1 MSTFLAFMFA
11 LMLLVSVHEWGHYRM
26 ALAFDVKVLRFS
38 IGLGRPVLR
47 WRQSS
52 PQHSQDT
59 EITIGWLP
67 LGGYVSML
75 DESQGPVDPAER
87 HRAFNRKSLLARTL
101 IVAAGPVANL
111 VLAILLF
118 AVTAWWGQA
127 EPVAILSTPLAQSA
141 AEKAGFLGG
150 ELVTG
155 ATLVPPQESHWSE
168 LPSTSIA
175 SYNDL
180 HVMALEAVRSAQD
193 IVLEVRD
200 PQTPQKSARWVRL
213 ILATSQPLSAVD
225 KLSPLVLWGFEGPQ
239 APAKVGR
246 IEPGSPA
253 DRGGLQKGDRVLK
266 VNGRDI
272 ADAQFLR
279 QTIRQSVDAG
289 SALALVL
296 VVERGGQA
304 MTLDLQPL
312 VVNQAGTLT
321 GRIGAVVGDSPA
333 TVWVD
338 HGIVDSLFLGFQKVA
353 SLTGLT
359 GQVIY
364 GLLSGQGSMDQL
376 GGPLAIADQAG
387 RSASIGWTAYMG
399 FLGFLSV
406 SLGLLNLLPLPMLD
420 GGHLMYYLWELLT
433 GKPVSSDWMNVLQKM
448 GMVLLLALM
457 ATALVND
464 GMRLWR

>member
-47 WRQSS
+47 WRKSS
-52 PQHSQDT
+52 PQQSQ
-59 EITIGWLP
+59 EIEMTIGWLP
-67 LGGYVSML
+67 MGGYVSML

-87 HRAFNRKSLLARTL
+87 HRAFNRKTLLARTL
-101 IVAAGPVANL
+101 IVAAGPLANL
-111 VLAILLF
+111 ILASLLF

-127 EPVAILSTPLAQSA
+127 EPVAILSTPVAQSV
-141 AEKAGFLGG
+141 AEKAGFMGG

-155 ATLVPPQESHWSE
+155 ATLVPPKESEWPE

-180 HVMALEAVRSAQD
+180 HVMALEAARSAQD

-200 PQTPQKSARWVRL
+200 PQSPQNAARSIRL
-213 ILATSQPLSAVD
+213 PLEIAQPLSAVD

-246 IEPGSPA
+246 IEPDSPA
-253 DRGGLQKGDRVLK
+253 ARGGLREGDRVLK

-279 QTIRQSVDAG
+279 QIIRKSIDSGRAV
-289 SALALVL
+289 SLEL

-304 MTLDLQPL
+304 MVLDLQPL
-312 VVNQAGTLT
+312 VVSQAGTLT
-321 GRIGAVVGDSPA
+321 GRIGAVVGASPA

-338 HGIVDSLFLGFQKVA
+338 HGIVESLYLGFQKVA
-353 SLTGLT
+353 SLTELT

-364 GLLSGQGSMDQL
+364 GMLTGQGSMDQL

-387 RSASIGWTAYMG
+387 RSASIGWTAYVG

-433 GKPVSSDWMNVLQKM
+433 GKPVSSDWMNVLQKV
-448 GMVLLLALM
+448 GLVLLLALM